1 MQKNIN
7 IKKKLFFE
15 VKNQLLKNLN
25 LKIVVKFFSFFKK
38 IKLFFIGLDV
48 KMFFKA
54 KDVINNLLV
63 LNKNSSFLFKFLVD
77 LIIEDFPKL
86 KKRYFVRY
94 IFRSI
99 NFCKKLY
106 VILNI
111 KEFKPLFSII
121 NLFKSAYWLEREAW
135 DLYGVFFLFNKDMR
149 RLLTD
154 YGFRGNPLKKD
165 FPLIGFIELYFSFFW
180 QKLKYQE
187 VKNTQKKSE
196 HLLI

>member
-1 MQKNIN
+1 MQKIIN
-7 IKKKLFFE
+7 IKKNLFNE

-25 LKIVVKFFSFFKK
+25 LKIVIKFFSFFKQIK
-38 IKLFFIGLDV
+38 IFFTGLDV
-48 KMFFKA
+48 KMFFK
-54 KDVINNLLV
+54 KKNIINNLIV
-63 LNKNSSFLFKFLVD
+63 LKKNSSFMFKFLVD

-86 KKRYFVRY
+86 KKRYFVKY
-94 IFRSI
+94 IIRSL
-99 NFCKKLY
+99 NFCKKIY
-106 VILNI
+106 IILNI
-111 KEFKPLFSII
+111 KEFTPIFSII
-121 NLFKSAYWLEREAW
+121 NIFKSAYWLEREAW
-135 DLYGVFFLFNKDMR
+135 DLYGIFFLFNKDLR